1 MVPSNG
7 NLALL
12 LRPLLPSVSERVCAS
27 RLGCDLPQKNASGHH
42 RSLPKFQWLSPTVV
56 YSLLTQSTCGPCGF
70 ASILQRHH
78 LEHLAPEVVVRGK
91 QKLGVNLL
99 P

>member
-1 MVPSNG
+1 MIPSNG

-12 LRPLLPSVSERVCAS
+12 LRPLLPSVSERVYAS
-27 RLGCDLPQKNASGHH
+27 QLGCDLLQKNASGHH

-56 YSLLTQSTCGPCGF
+56 YSLLTQSTMWAMWVC
-70 ASILQRHH
+70 L
-78 LEHLAPEVVVRGK
+78 HLAETPSGTP
-91 QKLGVNLL
+91 G